1 MGNIKQINIENKKYY
16 FFDDKNNIK
25 DFNSNFLK
33 IGKKSYKNID
43 IYCIVN
49 ITIKDFDYV
58 NILSVNTFYF
68 IFGEVDGYTEE
79 KNGNKN
85 LIFASDTDKNREV

>member
-1 MGNIKQINIENKKYY
+1 MGNIKQISIKNKKYY
-16 FFDDKNNIK
+16 FFDDMNNIK

-43 IYCIVN
+43 IYCIGY
-49 ITIKDFDYV
+49 ITTKDFDYV
-58 NILSVNTFYF
+58 NIHSVNTFYF
-68 IFGEVDGYTEE
+68 IFGEVDGYIEE

-85 LIFASDTDKNREV
+85 LIFVSDTDKNKEV